1 MRKNIFA
8 FLGAAL
14 ILLAIVNAGG
24 GGATKGY
31 LYTSIDGGLFW
42 TRQTSPGYRI
52 WSKIASST
60 DGTKLAAV
68 AGSSYIYTSNDSGAT
83 WTAQI
88 NSGVRGWTAIASSAD
103 GSKLV
108 ACVNGEYI
116 YTSNDSGV
124 TWTPRTDAGL
134 GAWQFLVFSPDGMRI
149 IADCVNGHATVS
161 TDGGAT
167 WTTQAY
173 PSGGNWATLVFSADG
188 TKLAGV
194 SGSQM
199 YTSSDS
205 GATWILMT
213 NAEPTIYWRT
223 IACSADG
230 TKLAAAGDNSHIY
243 TSSDSGATWT
253 VQSNSIQTNWQKIA
267 CSADGKK
274 LVAIGNNN
282 IYTSTDSGVTW
293 TLQTN
298 AGQRGW
304 GGIVSSGDGNKYLA
318 YTYTSDTGAAPVPPT
333 DQAGP
338 VVFSESAGVAVLTH
352 QTPSANPISVMRMM
366 ESALGLGVITQT
378 MLNDV
383 VMTSNATG
391 ARIDVPSTNPV
402 AATVNAS
409 GGVASV
415 HMVFYNA
422 PNARIYI
429 NNKQATTL
437 GGSIFPAYTGYL
449 RNVSF
454 NAAAKILEFDI
465 THFTQYG
472 IKYLTSEPFT
482 GTAGDATIQSFGVDT
497 VASYPGGSA
506 AGAVTQ
512 DVNIP
517 VLSIH
522 GLAYETL
529 SADLGVSGNL
539 YTPVVPGQPYGF
551 SFEYINRGNM
561 TDTYGVLPTI
571 ETTGGHFVAD
581 VAAPSIVVAPW
592 QVAYA
597 DVNVSA
603 NNTTVS
609 YERATLNVSIY
620 IDNPVWD
627 NAEDLVASYNAF
639 NGAYVGG
646 TYADEGIYGGLGD
659 SAMNYTFVLSAEG
672 YTVKVL
678 SRTVTVNAP
687 NGTAQL
693 LPGAKIKYDIAV
705 QNLGGSIATSVN
717 IKDLIPANCHLYH
730 TDAPTVVG
738 TTEWAWLGATDNAA
752 TQATVDAVKY
762 EITIPALTT
771 VTASYTVTLD

>member
-1 MRKNIFA
+1 MRRFIISFFGLIFSISFVYA
-8 FLGAAL
+8 EYTWT
-14 ILLAIVNAGG
+14 N
-24 GGATKGY
+24 
-31 LYTSIDGGLFW
+31 YTSQGLNRGPCYSVYVDGSNIYVGQDTNEGAWGGLYISTDSGNTWTRKTTAHGLGGNSCRAVYASGNKVYVATSGGLSISNDGGNSFTNKTMVNGLGDNNC
-42 TRQTSPGYRI
+42 RGLYGS
-52 WSKIASST
+52 
-60 DGTKLAAV
+60 
-68 AGSSYIYTSNDSGAT
+68 GSSLYAATSG
-83 WTAQI
+83 
-88 NSGVRGWTAIASSAD
+88 
-103 GSKLV
+103 
-108 ACVNGEYI
+108 
-116 YTSNDSGV
+116 
-124 TWTPRTDAGL
+124 GL
-134 GAWQFLVFSPDGMRI
+134 SI
-149 IADCVNGHATVS
+149 S

-167 WTTQAY
+167 WT
-173 PSGGNWATLVFSADG
+173 N
-188 TKLAGV
+188 K
-194 SGSQM
+194 M
-199 YTSSDS
+199 
-205 GATWILMT
+205 IT
-213 NAEPTIYWRT
+213 N
-223 IACSADG
+223 G
-230 TKLAAAGDNSHIY
+230 L
-243 TSSDSGATWT
+243 
-253 VQSNSIQTNWQKIA
+253 
-267 CSADGKK
+267 
-274 LVAIGNNN
+274 GNNN
-282 IYTSTDSGVTW
+282 CMSVYAFGNMVYVTTSGGIPSGLSISNDGGNSFTSKVVDADGLGVYASGSNIYVATTGGLLISTDNGTTWVNKTTTNGLGHNYCMGVYASGNNVYVATY
-293 TLQTN
+293 
-298 AGQRGW
+298 
-304 GGIVSSGDGNKYLA
+304 GGLSISTDGGDTFINKTGSDGLGAYDSCLGVFASGNNIYA
-318 YTYTSDTGAAPVPPT
+318 TTSGGLSVATSGPLPSAAPI
-333 DQAGP
+333 
-338 VVFSESAGVAVLTH
+338 VFVHNAPDATLTN
-352 QTPSANPISVMRMM
+352 QDTNSNPISVMRMN
-366 ESALGLGVITQT
+366 ENVLGVGSISQA

-383 VMTSNATG
+383 VMTSNGTG
-391 ARIDVPSTNPV
+391 AKITIPSTNQI

-415 HMVFYNA
+415 HVIFYNA
-422 PNARIYI
+422 PNARIFI
-429 NNKQATTL
+429 NGKQATTL
-437 GGSIFPAYTGYL
+437 GGTLFPAYAGYL
-449 RNVSF
+449 RNVVYT
-454 NAAAKILEFDI
+454 AGTKALEFDI
-465 THFTQYG
+465 THFTEYG
-472 IKYLTSEPFT
+472 IKYLTAEPFT
-482 GTAGDATIQSFGVDT
+482 GTGGAAVIAAPGSTILVT
-497 VASYPGGSA
+497 YNGGSV

-512 DVNIP
+512 DVNIS

-571 ETTGGHFVAD
+571 ETTGGHFVAE

-597 DVNVSA
+597 DVKVSA

-659 SAMNYTFVLSAEG
+659 SAMNYTFVLLAEG

-693 LPGAKIKYDIAV
+693 LPGAKIKYDITV

-717 IKDLIPANCHLYH
+717 IKDLIPANCHLYY

-752 TQATVDAVKY
+752 TNATTDAVKY